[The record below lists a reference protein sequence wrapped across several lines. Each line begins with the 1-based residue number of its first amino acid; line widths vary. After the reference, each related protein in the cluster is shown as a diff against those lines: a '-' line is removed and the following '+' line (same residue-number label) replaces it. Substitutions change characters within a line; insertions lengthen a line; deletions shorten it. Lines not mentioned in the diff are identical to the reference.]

1 MLSAYGSAGSRLA
14 RAAQAGQDGTGG
26 GAVLCAVVGVDEGW
40 AALGHEHASHL
51 VGSQDERLLDFA
63 QGLVDEPQLAS
74 QGHVTTAAVALAAVT
89 QGTGCA
95 GFLHP
100 ILGLLQLGQS
110 FVVEARVQGSDDGP
124 LTAA

>member
-1 MLSAYGSAGSRLA
+1 
-14 RAAQAGQDGTGG
+14 
-26 GAVLCAVVGVDEGW
+26 
-40 AALGHEHASHL
+40 
-51 VGSQDERLLDFA
+51 
-63 QGLVDEPQLAS
+63 
-74 QGHVTTAAVALAAVT
+74 VALAAVT